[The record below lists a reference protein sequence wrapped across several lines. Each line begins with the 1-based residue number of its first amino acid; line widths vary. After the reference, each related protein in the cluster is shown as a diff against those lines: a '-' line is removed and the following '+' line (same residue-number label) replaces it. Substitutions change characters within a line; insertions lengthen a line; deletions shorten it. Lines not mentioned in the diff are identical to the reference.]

1 MFGEWD
7 KRALNFSRVS
17 PMKTQVLK
25 AFAGETK
32 PLRCIQSRQHENIG
46 WFLSETSPF
55 SKETLTQGLVQVPEE
70 STCYRIYQTTQN
82 VTVNILEVLVQKETI
97 GFFTCAEETSLYT
110 HTNRRVW
117 SVLDVYLITMFEPA
131 VEIIN
136 VTLHSLAETCKQ
148 AMALLNEENSISK
161 VPYLELRHPLISYS
175 WGRIICEARSVN
187 NYQCYQPTGRDG
199 QSVPNDQALWKGTQK
214 AGYLKLQ
221 KDKYLLIPGSISGGY
236 MRIRLNGVS
245 IYSTGSV
252 WFELVTHRTSPGTV
266 SAILKDPEHNQYIVF
281 ETKTLSSLATVI
293 LSKDKVCAE
302 AWQTASSSDYF
313 VTFDYIILEPLLSY
327 MEFPGGIRIPF
338 KHALDPVDFSEIRGL
353 RIWASPKTVLS
364 IIHKEQTIDSIYY
377 ETPTRPEHLLE
388 RMIPRGP
395 LPEPTVSHSEC
406 DQNYAKTRHIASYC
420 HNLPPTCFED
430 GKKERM
436 YTITLLRDIS
446 DLPISI
452 EPASSLVT
460 VESLLRVSEFE
471 GPFYEILFVVKQV
484 GGTSTNYIPILRIL
498 WDRKR
503 IRLIT
508 LDNGPKSELTLPL
521 PGSTSEIQQSRMDI
535 LLSQAMR
542 NISVAFRLDSAR
554 RVADTAFISPPV
566 SGSIELM
573 YRTHKQTTCME
584 CYMCINVENRG
595 AYLAS
600 TEAIR
605 RRWARTKRSPLHVEI
620 NRNNVPYFVER
631 QEKESFHAL
640 RWLQIHNS
648 MWPNYTN
655 IPSARIIER
664 LQYYNAQRGVTVRVH
679 NTWHEC
685 PPGSYLALTQPPSCL
700 PCPPNTRST
709 MFWQGDRQPNGRVC
723 VPCEYDRYQLNPGR
737 LTCLDCEVH
746 FDLIE
751 GVEYCGRRSSQ
762 MQPFPQPA
770 WPRTT
775 PRPKAGSLLPTEDQI
790 RRSSVPTY
798 GAIFWMF
805 TCLMGLLTMVV
816 YFYLEA
822 TGFTLS
828 KIARGKL
835 RRRPP
840 PRKKRAKQQYLSEM
854 AVFRDI
860 PIQTEE
866 SWVCSHGWR
875 QVQQDLILLR
885 DIGIQTDATVGKH
898 EKSGKE
904 VEETNSGS
912 EATADAKSDKAS
924 GRAETVSRSSQTRF
938 TKKGR

>member
-1 MFGEWD
+1 
-7 KRALNFSRVS
+7 
-17 PMKTQVLK
+17 MKTQVLK

-55 SKETLTQGLVQVPEE
+55 SRETLTQGLVQVPEE

-131 VEIIN
+131 VDIIN

-503 IRLIT
+503 MISAFWKANVCPEFAQCSTVNVCQCTPDFWLFCYQILFWFGQPAALDEVTRVSVGHEKALEVAEFCPFVVRIAAMFFCPSVESSHTAAFVAQLDAHYECSLEVSPHLLALI
-508 LDNGPKSELTLPL
+508 LKLASGEDHVERPSVSVLAFR
-521 PGSTSEIQQSRMDI
+521 QQS
-535 LLSQAMR
+535 
-542 NISVAFRLDSAR
+542 
-554 RVADTAFISPPV
+554 
-566 SGSIELM
+566 
-573 YRTHKQTTCME
+573 
-584 CYMCINVENRG
+584 
-595 AYLAS
+595 
-600 TEAIR
+600 
-605 RRWARTKRSPLHVEI
+605 
-620 NRNNVPYFVER
+620 
-631 QEKESFHAL
+631 
-640 RWLQIHNS
+640 
-648 MWPNYTN
+648 
-655 IPSARIIER
+655 
-664 LQYYNAQRGVTVRVH
+664 
-679 NTWHEC
+679 
-685 PPGSYLALTQPPSCL
+685 
-700 PCPPNTRST
+700 
-709 MFWQGDRQPNGRVC
+709 
-723 VPCEYDRYQLNPGR
+723 
-737 LTCLDCEVH
+737 
-746 FDLIE
+746 
-751 GVEYCGRRSSQ
+751 
-762 MQPFPQPA
+762 
-770 WPRTT
+770 
-775 PRPKAGSLLPTEDQI
+775 
-790 RRSSVPTY
+790 
-798 GAIFWMF
+798 
-805 TCLMGLLTMVV
+805 
-816 YFYLEA
+816 
-822 TGFTLS
+822 
-828 KIARGKL
+828 
-835 RRRPP
+835 
-840 PRKKRAKQQYLSEM
+840 
-854 AVFRDI
+854 
-860 PIQTEE
+860 PIQVSVQTIEE
-866 SWVCSHGWR
+866 NASEH
-875 QVQQDLILLR
+875 L
-885 DIGIQTDATVGKH
+885 
-898 EKSGKE
+898 SGD
-904 VEETNSGS
+904 VL
-912 EATADAKSDKAS
+912 
-924 GRAETVSRSSQTRF
+924 
-938 TKKGR
+938 